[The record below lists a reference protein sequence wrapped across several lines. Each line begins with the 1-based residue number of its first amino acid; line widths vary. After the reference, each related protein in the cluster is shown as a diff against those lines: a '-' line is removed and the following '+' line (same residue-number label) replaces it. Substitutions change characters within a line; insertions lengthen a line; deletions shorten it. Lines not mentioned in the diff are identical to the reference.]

1 MDAIHTSHEYAFVGD
16 WAGNI
21 IVFNDQIQR
30 LHTFSLITEKET
42 LNSMDVGLNAFYYE
56 DNRLII
62 GTRGNEVYEYT
73 FNPENGSKKFDHI
86 ITQGHYA
93 PSKTWTNE
101 VWGLS
106 VFKNKDEY
114 ITCSDDAT
122 LRHWSIKEKKML
134 NVISL
139 NKNMDGNDLEMD
151 PKTKELSDAAKAR
164 ALDVNDDGK
173 IIAVGFWD
181 GSMKI
186 ISTAN
191 WKILNEMKVA
201 KEWVSDVKFSPNKKF
216 LAYASHD
223 NKVYIH
229 TVHDMKKK
237 F

>member
-1 MDAIHTSHEYAFVGD
+1 
-16 WAGNI
+16 
-21 IVFNDQIQR
+21 
-30 LHTFSLITEKET
+30 
-42 LNSMDVGLNAFYYE
+42 MDVGLNAFYYE

-173 IIAVGFWD
+173 IIAVGF
-181 GSMKI
+181 
-186 ISTAN
+186 
-191 WKILNEMKVA
+191 
-201 KEWVSDVKFSPNKKF
+201 
-216 LAYASHD
+216 
-223 NKVYIH
+223 
-229 TVHDMKKK
+229 
-237 F
+237 